1 METLLSTPIKESKID
16 TEIRDLWLESIR
28 NRDQRQP
35 FKKTNEFYDFIIVGA
50 GTAGCVLARELIY
63 NIPNINILVLE
74 AGPPATQINDIM
86 RSPCAFGLVHRTS
99 ETDWGYFMEEQ
110 KMPGAIDPTKEVFNK
125 SVAYPRGK
133 VIGGCSTINGMAYM
147 RGQKADYDLWAAQGP
162 EYEIWDFDHCIEAF
176 KAIENN
182 ARENPDE
189 EFKKYHG
196 FNGLL
201 HVRDPYDSYDI
212 MKDVIKAAKNLG
224 IPYNNDFNGVK
235 QNGVGAYQCTTKD
248 GHRFS
253 LADGYLNDAL
263 KKVET
268 YPPLK
273 PLGLGPP
280 HELGDDVTKFV
291 AVNVKSFAHVL
302 NIIWDEEKKDEN
314 IAIGIKYFYDGGVHD
329 AFIAP
334 KGEVIICG
342 GVINSAQILML
353 SGIGPKNNLE
363 ENNIKV
369 RKELPV
375 GCNLLDH
382 PSSCMTAKVPVPSV
396 PQLNYWS
403 NGFDYGIIHKANVE
417 GKIPNKEEFLD
428 ERPDIQM
435 FVGTNVYDPNIAA
448 RFYPNPTE
456 EKCEVLT
463 IIQFLNIPSSVG
475 YLELCSSNPFIQ
487 PKIFPNFYKNPN
499 DLYKIMSALK
509 LSRELL
515 KQPPL
520 STVWGIK
527 EIELDNGWS
536 SIDKEMSD
544 EDWEQYIRKR
554 FFPGYHS
561 CGTVKMA
568 PETQE
573 GCVNHRLQVYGT
585 KNLRVVD
592 ASIFPVVPSGNINA
606 PVAMVAWKASRLI
619 EEDYVNKF

>member
-1 METLLSTPIKESKID
+1 MEELLEKESKIN

-74 AGPPATQINDIM
+74 AGPPATQVNDIM
-86 RSPCAFGLVHRTS
+86 RSPCAFPSVYRTS
-99 ETDWGYFMEEQ
+99 ETDWGYFTEEQ
-110 KMPGAIDPTKEVFNK
+110 KMPCAVDPTKEVLHK
-125 SVAYPRGK
+125 SSAYPRGK
-133 VIGGCSTINGMAYM
+133 VIGGCSTINGMIYM
-147 RGQKADYDLWAAQGP
+147 RGQKTDYDLWASQGS
-162 EYEIWDFDHCIEAF
+162 EYKIWDYDHCLEAF

-182 ARENPDE
+182 SRENPDE

-201 HVRDPYDSYDI
+201 HVQDPYDTYDI
-212 MKDVIKAAKNLG
+212 IKDFVKAAKNLG
-224 IPYNNDFNGVK
+224 IPSNNDFNGVK
-235 QNGVGAYQCTTKD
+235 QNGVGKYQYTTKD
-248 GHRFS
+248 GQRFS

-263 KKVET
+263 KKIET
-268 YPPLK
+268 YPPSK

-280 HELGDDVTKFV
+280 HELGDDVTKFL
-291 AVNVKSFAHVL
+291 AVNVKSFAHVI

-342 GVINSAQILML
+342 GAINSAQILMC

-375 GCNLLDH
+375 GRNLLEH
-382 PSSCMTAKVPVPSV
+382 PACFITAKVSVPSV
-396 PQLNYWS
+396 SQLHYWS
-403 NGFDYGIIHKANVE
+403 SGLDYGIFHKANIE
-417 GKIPNKEEFLD
+417 GKIPDKKEFID
-428 ERPDIQM
+428 EHPDIQIIAS
-435 FVGTNVYDPNIAA
+435 TNIFDSNIAA
-448 RFYPNPTE
+448 RIYPNPTE
-456 EKCEVLT
+456 EKFDVLT
-463 IIQFLNIPSSVG
+463 IFHILNIPSSVG
-475 YLELCSSNPFIQ
+475 YLELYSSNPFIQ
-487 PKIFPNFYKNPN
+487 PKIFLNIYEKPD
-499 DLYKIMSALK
+499 DLYKMMSSFK

-527 EIELDNGWS
+527 EIGLDGKWYSLNE
-536 SIDKEMSD
+536 EMSD
-544 EDWEQYIRKR
+544 EDWEQYIHKKS
-554 FFPGYHS
+554 GTAYHP

-568 PETQE
+568 PESQR

-592 ASIFPVVPSGNINA
+592 ASVFPIIPSGNTNA
-606 PVAMVAWKASRLI
+606 PTAMVAWKASRLI
-619 EEDYVNKF
+619 EEDYVNKV